1 LEELNFT
8 LTFSK
13 LSINAIERTGMGQE
27 WLVGLHRRAAS
38 EKKRERVR
46 G

>member
-13 LSINAIERTGMGQE
+13 LSINAIERTGMG
-27 WLVGLHRRAAS
+27 
-38 EKKRERVR
+38 
-46 G
+46 